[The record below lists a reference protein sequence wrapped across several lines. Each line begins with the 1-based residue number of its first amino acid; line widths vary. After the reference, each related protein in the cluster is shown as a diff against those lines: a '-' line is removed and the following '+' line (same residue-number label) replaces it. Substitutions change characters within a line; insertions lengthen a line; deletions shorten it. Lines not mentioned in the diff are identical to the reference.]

1 MGKST
6 LNQAHRWLP
15 LPYQAGRILVGQSGP
30 DAHRSPAKRLVAKEW
45 TDDSTSIN
53 KQLEFTLLGLVGLS
67 IIDAVIPIP
76 IVALILVFVIVQKS
90 PWFQKLVDEIYKA

>member
-1 MGKST
+1 MVVEMSS
-6 LNQAHRWLP
+6 R
-15 LPYQAGRILVGQSGP
+15 RIG
-30 DAHRSPAKRLVAKEW
+30 A
-45 TDDSTSIN
+45 SIN